1 MDWQN
6 YFIPI
11 ILNRG
16 YNYYEDDHVE
26 EIEQIDNGYK
36 AKVIGT
42 EDYYVHIYYDGSN
55 ITDMECS
62 CPFAEDGNRCKHM
75 AAVLF
80 KIDAENISKNKTE
93 VEDSRLYIPESSAD
107 RIRKLVMTLDPE
119 IIKNE
124 LLSLLLSNERLSTG
138 FLAKHSEFDDDIS
151 KFITHMKYTA
161 RNILYQCSDRS
172 GFVDWRNASTFAS
185 RLYSEVLDT
194 LGDFVSDKEETKAA
208 FDVSIYVYKLF
219 ADTAI
224 DDSGGESEIFADD
237 CINLWEE
244 ILENPEVDD
253 ELSMYIFEKL
263 NTECNN
269 IGIGEYFSERIEEFV
284 SDHFTSEGFAA
295 SKLDIID
302 NKIERLINEKSW
314 SSNYELSKY
323 IKERLTI
330 MEHLNYNKD
339 DILAFRKHFWHLPV
353 IREIEINELINAG
366 NQSDLIK
373 LLEVSKEI
381 DKGHP
386 GLVGNYSKLLIKY
399 YNKDGWHQKAKE
411 ELFKYITEIHPGDLE
426 AFKELRNCTSKEL
439 WLEKREEIFQLL
451 SNKRFDIKPLLAEEN
466 LRERLIEALKT
477 EVYRDKG
484 FEKYKIAAISKYE
497 KTLSPEYDEQL
508 LDMYGVLVNNLAEH
522 AGGRSYYQELMGFV
536 KKMLRFPGGKERVQ
550 SLLENW
556 RVFYSR
562 RPAMQEEMRAFK
574 IS

>member
-16 YNYYEDDHVE
+16 YNYYENDHVE
-26 EIEQIDNGYK
+26 EVEQIDNGYK
-36 AKVIGT
+36 AKVVGT
-42 EDYYVHIYYDGSN
+42 EDYYVHIYYDGNN
-55 ITDMECS
+55 ISDMECS

-80 KIDAENISKNKTE
+80 KIDAESISKNKTE
-93 VEDSRLYIPESSAD
+93 AEGSRLYIPESSAD
-107 RIRKLVMTLDPE
+107 RIRKLVMTLDPK

-124 LLSLLLSNERLSTG
+124 LLSLLLSDEHLGTG
-138 FLAKHSEFDDDIS
+138 FLAKHSEFDGDTS
-151 KFITHMKYTA
+151 KFVTHMKYTA
-161 RNILYQCSDRS
+161 RSILYQCSDRS

-194 LGDFVSDKEETKAA
+194 LGDFVSGKEETKAA

-224 DDSGGESEIFADD
+224 DDSGGESEFFVDK

-253 ELSMYIFEKL
+253 ELSMYIFKKL
-263 NTECNN
+263 NTESNN

-314 SSNYELSKY
+314 GSEYALSKY
-323 IKERLTI
+323 IKERLAL
-330 MEHLNYNKD
+330 MEHLNYSKD
-339 DILAFRKHFWHLPV
+339 DIHAFRKHFWHLPV
-353 IREIEINELINAG
+353 IREIEINELINGG
-366 NQSDLIK
+366 NQSELIK

-381 DKGHP
+381 DKGYP
-386 GLVGNYSKLLIKY
+386 GLVRNYSKMLIKY
-399 YNKDGWHQKAKE
+399 YNKAGWHQKAKE
-411 ELFKYITEIHPGDLE
+411 ELFEYITEISPGDLE
-426 AFKELRNCTSKEL
+426 AFKELRTCTNKEL
-439 WLEKREEIFQLL
+439 WLGTREEIFQLL
-451 SNKRFDIKPLLAEEN
+451 SSKRFDIKPLLAEEN
-466 LRERLIEALKT
+466 LSQRLFETLKT
-477 EVYRDKG
+477 EMFHNKG
-484 FEKYKIAAISKYE
+484 AAKYLVSNIGKYE
-497 KTLSPEYDEQL
+497 KILRPEYDEQL
-508 LDMYGVLVNNLAEH
+508 LDMYEALVSKIAEY

-550 SLLENW
+550 KLLENW
-556 RVFYSR
+556 RVYYSR
-562 RPAMQEEMRAFK
+562 RPAMQEEMRVFK
-574 IS
+574 S